1 MVRIASVCRMRHCV
15 STVDVPSTAVE
26 YAVSASEFMTI
37 MTKSAVIPSA
47 MRKSVVTKSAVAVGV
62 RMADESRTV
71 EGRSAGISWVS
82 TTISTTAPATSVI
95 AALRRDDA
103 NQERQSC

>member
-15 STVDVPSTAVE
+15 STVNVSSAVE
-26 YAVSASEFMTI
+26 YAVSAGEFMTI
-37 MTKSAVIPSA
+37 MTKSAVI
-47 MRKSVVTKSAVAVGV
+47 KSVVTKSAIAVSV

-71 EGRSAGISWVS
+71 VGRSSGVS
-82 TTISTTAPATSVI
+82 RVSATISTTAPATSVI

>member
-15 STVDVPSTAVE
+15 STVNVSGTVE
-26 YAVSASEFMTI
+26 YAVSAGEFMTI
-37 MTKSAVIPSA
+37 MTKSAVIPS
-47 MRKSVVTKSAVAVGV
+47 VVTVGV
-62 RMADESRTV
+62 WMADESRTV
-71 EGRSAGISWVS
+71 VGRSGGVSRISA
-82 TTISTTAPATSVI
+82 TISTNAPATSVI

>member
-1 MVRIASVCRMRHCV
+1 MRHCV
-15 STVDVPSTAVE
+15 STVNVSNTAVE
-26 YAVSASEFMTI
+26 YVVSAGEFMTI
-37 MTKSAVIPSA
+37 
-47 MRKSVVTKSAVAVGV
+47 VTKSAAIKSAIAVGV

-71 EGRSAGISWVS
+71 VGRSGSVSWVS
-82 TTISTTAPATSVI
+82 TAIISTAAPAASRITNVV